1 MYRLK
6 ISYKYIYFYF
16 LWNFIALSLPEFSGC
31 VSIIVDTEQVLITTL
46 NVARWLC
53 SFPVEILSSWQMLSS
68 FMSCPEYAP
77 VSCSAFGRQ
86 SANYGTCLI
95 ARLASILIGPVMP
108 RPHERR
114 GDAPIFHPPPSI
126 VLLVIAFPPLPAVPA
141 VPAVPAFPAPAP
153 APAAHSTSEMRVIVR
168 LCFCLCLRSHQLAPG
183 TPRAIILNLLPFGK
197 VCCEWG
203 RGDNFQLAQDGF

>member
-6 ISYKYIYFYF
+6 ISSKYICFYF
-16 LWNFIALSLPEFSGC
+16 LWSFIALSLPEFSGC

-95 ARLASILIGPVMP
+95 ARLASILFGPVMP

-141 VPAVPAFPAPAP
+141 VPAVPAFSCSCSCSSCTQHKWNARHRPSLFLSLSLES
-153 APAAHSTSEMRVIVR
+153 STCPRNSQSYNLE
-168 LCFCLCLRSHQLAPG
+168 LATLRESWLRMG
-183 TPRAIILNLLPFGK
+183 T
-197 VCCEWG
+197 
-203 RGDNFQLAQDGF
+203 GDNFQLAQDGF